1 MTKSTNDADTGD
13 FVEARIEAQNAA
25 QWLARLALSYAE
37 HSGSDE
43 EVRLLWDRAA
53 QRIVTPEVAPGTAL
67 ELSLPTLTLQF
78 LENGKPSPHAIDI
91 DGKSSTEVEAWLLVE
106 LLHRVF
112 DRDAFSKQLPYRWGH
127 LMSGDVAKYSPQRL
141 AEELRDLTQRFED
154 AAEILVQMKRAV
166 AVQDDGSKNKASS
179 KAPSEEL
186 ICWPDGLDI
195 GFLIPTFASGATDGL
210 IKVGFTLGDDKFVQP
225 GFFVDNASAASPVSR
240 EQTIVLPISQIARDA
255 MSRADVVDY
264 VASKVKDSRRLASN

>member
-1 MTKSTNDADTGD
+1 MAKSTNDADTGD

-25 QWLARLALSYAE
+25 QWLARLALSYAGQ
-37 HSGSDE
+37 SGSDE
-43 EVRLLWDRAA
+43 EVRLLWDRAT

-91 DGKSSTEVEAWLLVE
+91 DGKSSTEVEAWILVE
-106 LLHRVF
+106 LLHRGF
-112 DRDAFSKQLPYRWGH
+112 DRDIFSKQLPYRWGH

-154 AAEILVQMKRAV
+154 AAEILIQMKGVV
-166 AVQDDGSKNKASS
+166 AVQEDGSKSRAPSKAS
-179 KAPSEEL
+179 SEEL

-195 GFLIPTFASGATDGL
+195 GFLVPTFATGATDGQ
-210 IKVGFTLGDDKFVQP
+210 IKVGFTLGDDKFIQP
-225 GFFVDNASAASPVSR
+225 GFFVRNASAGSPVPP
-240 EQTIVLPISQIARDA
+240 EQTIVLPISQIAKDA
-255 MSRADVVDY
+255 MSKADVVDY
-264 VASKVKDSRRLASN
+264 VAAQVKDSRRLASN

>member
-1 MTKSTNDADTGD
+1 MAKSTSDADTGD

-25 QWLARLALSYAE
+25 QWLARLALSYAGQ
-37 HSGSDE
+37 SGRDE
-43 EVRLLWDRAA
+43 EVRLLWDRAT

-91 DGKSSTEVEAWLLVE
+91 DGKSSTEVEAWILVE
-106 LLHRVF
+106 LLHRGF
-112 DRDAFSKQLPYRWGH
+112 DRDIFSKQLPYRWGH

-154 AAEILVQMKRAV
+154 AAEILIQMKGVV
-166 AVQDDGSKNKASS
+166 AVQEDGSKSRAPSKAS
-179 KAPSEEL
+179 SEEL

-195 GFLIPTFASGATDGL
+195 GFLVPTFATGATDGQ
-210 IKVGFTLGDDKFVQP
+210 IKVGFTLGDDKFIQP
-225 GFFVDNASAASPVSR
+225 GFFVRNASAGSPVPP
-240 EQTIVLPISQIARDA
+240 EQTIVLPISQIAKDA
-255 MSRADVVDY
+255 MSKADVVDY
-264 VASKVKDSRRLASN
+264 VAARVKDSRRLASN